1 MYDDKNH
8 HLGIDIERLIEL
20 TKEKSYPLPRGMTR
34 EERRKYCKFISD
46 VNRLI
51 ELSKEES
58 YTIPNRLSREDII
71 TWAKN
76 NKDKKNDI

>member
-20 TKEKSYPLPRGMTR
+20 TKEKSYTLPPGMNR

-58 YTIPNRLSREDII
+58 YTIPNGLSREEII
-71 TWAKN
+71 RWAKS
-76 NKDKKNDI
+76 NKDKNNEI